1 MAPLVTFLLV
11 RVCVLRLASHPAS
24 LDFPGKFGNV
34 TRSLVAESGHVNYE
48 LFLVCALS
56 NARAGPHWGGVRQ
69 GGGSRSE

>member
-1 MAPLVTFLLV
+1 MVFLVTFLLV
-11 RVCVLRLASHPAS
+11 IVCVLRLASHPAS

-34 TRSLVAESGHVNYE
+34 RSLVAESGHVNYE
-48 LFLVCALS
+48 LFLLCALS